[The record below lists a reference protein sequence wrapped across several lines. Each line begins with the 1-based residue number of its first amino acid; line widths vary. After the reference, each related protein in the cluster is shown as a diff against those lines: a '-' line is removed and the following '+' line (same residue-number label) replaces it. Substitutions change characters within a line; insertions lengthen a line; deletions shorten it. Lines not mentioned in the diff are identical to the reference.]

1 MALTKHSAN
10 DFPSQFNDEN
20 FTLVGRGSF
29 GEVRVCRHESLGS
42 VALKLFYI
50 TGDKE
55 KIEKAK
61 KEFEIEA
68 KVLHRMKHPHIVR
81 FLGVVSLFQMD
92 GIVMEYMAGGNLESL
107 IKSDKQLSL
116 HERLRLLRELA
127 SAIKHI
133 HTHDKKKAF
142 IHSDIKPQNVLL
154 SESMELKL
162 ADFGS
167 VNIKESTGVGTSTLH
182 IPHSTQHTWPY
193 TAPEFLSNL
202 SEKKT
207 TAMDIYS
214 YGIIIYELLARIAA
228 YSDALV
234 PKEIAQCA
242 IVAKCERPNLQQIN
256 KAENDIKHDQKQDL
270 QTFKTLRSLMVKCWD
285 QEPTLRPNI
294 TQVLE
299 TISDPMDKL
308 EEAASTLEINDE
320 QNPPENKTP
329 VTVPNVTES
338 HKKINKTK
346 HTPQSEPAYQQ
357 HKPPVSETVP
367 YVSKPYS
374 YQQAMFLPI
383 YKLYVV
389 NKSINK
395 KVKLV
400 KADIT
405 TLKVDAIVNAT
416 NTSLVPGGGNHVDD
430 AIHKVAGEGLLQACI
445 KLSGCPVGEAKITP
459 GFNLLAKH
467 VIHTVGPVG
476 MVRDKLQSAYIHCLK
491 LVLEHGLKSIA
502 FPCISTGM
510 HAYPSS
516 EAAKVALFIV
526 REWLSEH
533 HENINR
539 IIFCVYND
547 LDYVIYE
554 ELIKQYFPTKTEKGK
569 IYSS

>member
-1 MALTKHSAN
+1 MDVTKHSAK

-68 KVLHRMKHPHIVR
+68 KVLYRMNHPHIVK

-92 GIVMEYMAGGNLESL
+92 GIVMEYMTGGNMESL
-107 IKSDKQLSL
+107 IKSDKELPL
-116 HERLRLLRELA
+116 HERLRLLQELA

-142 IHSDIKPQNVLL
+142 IHSDIKPQNILL
-154 SESMELKL
+154 SENLELKL

-214 YGIIIYELLARIAA
+214 YGIIIYELLTRIAA

-234 PKEIAQCA
+234 PKDVAQCA

-256 KAENDIKHDQKQDL
+256 QAENDIKQDQKQDL
-270 QTFKTLRSLMVKCWD
+270 QIFKTLRSMMIRCWD

-299 TISDPMDKL
+299 TLSVPMDKL
-308 EEAASTLEINDE
+308 EEATSILGIKDK
-320 QNPPENKTP
+320 QKSPENKTP
-329 VTVPNVTES
+329 ITSVTKS
-338 HKKINKTK
+338 HKKLNKTK
-346 HTPQSEPAYQQ
+346 LAQKSEPAYQQ
-357 HKPPVSETVP
+357 HKPTPVSKTVP
-367 YVSKPYS
+367 YVSKPYA
-374 YQQAMFLPI
+374 YQQNNFFPV

-405 TLKVDAIVNAT
+405 TLKVDAIVSAT
-416 NTSLVPGGGNHVDD
+416 NTSLIPGGGNHVDD

-491 LVLEHGLKSIA
+491 LVLDHGLKSIA

-533 HENINR
+533 HESIDR

-554 ELIKQYFPTKTEKGK
+554 ELMKQYFPTKTEKGK
-569 IYSS
+569 FYSS